1 MRPSLARHAPPKA
14 SAMIESLRGLG
25 YTTATAL
32 ADIIDNCIAANA
44 NKVDINFI
52 WLDNKSVISILD
64 NGNGMTESE
73 LDKGMRL
80 GEINPLES
88 REPSD
93 LGRFGLGLKT
103 ASFSQCRRLTVA
115 SRKNGDINCLRW
127 DLDFIATSSDDGW
140 YMLEGAHKE
149 SENLLTPLNS
159 YDSGS
164 IVLWEILDRIITP
177 GFGEQDFLDLIDK
190 VEQHLAMVFHR
201 LLEDNKRTGL
211 KIFINN
217 KAVNPWDP
225 FLVGHPSKPWS
236 SPEVCFSSINGVV
249 IECHVLPHKDRL
261 TDAEFQSAAGPGGW
275 TAQQG
280 FYVYRN
286 KRLLIAGTWLGLGQ
300 GRAWIR
306 DEAHRLARIRLDISN
321 SADVDWKIDIR
332 KSVARPPINI
342 RSWLTKYAEDTRN
355 KARRV
360 FAHRGNL
367 SAGPRGGPVL
377 AVWKTEKFS
386 GGVRY
391 RIDLEH
397 PAVKSVIEDAGNLL
411 PQINAM
417 FRIIEET
424 IPVQRIWI
432 DTAENKETPRTDFIG
447 EPSAEVIRIL
457 EVMYRNLVLRKGSS
471 PENARKQLLG
481 CEPFH
486 NYPDLVAA
494 LPDHLN
500 EDQ

>member
-1 MRPSLARHAPPKA
+1 MIISSSRYAPPKA

-32 ADIIDNCIAANA
+32 ADIIDNSIAAGA
-44 NKVDINFI
+44 NRIDLIFF
-52 WLDNKSVISILD
+52 WDESKSYISILD
-64 NGNGMTESE
+64 NGKGMNGVE

-80 GEINPLES
+80 GEINPLDNRES
-88 REPSD
+88 ND

-115 SRKNGDINCLRW
+115 SRKNGVVNCLRW
-127 DLDFIATSSDDGW
+127 DLDFIATTSDDGW
-140 YMLEGAHKE
+140 YLLEGADKE
-149 SENLLTPLNS
+149 SEHLLSPLDT

-164 IVLWEILDRIITP
+164 IVLWELLDRIITQD
-177 GFGEQDFLDLIDK
+177 FTKQDFLNLIDTI
-190 VEQHLAMVFHR
+190 EQHLAMVFHR
-201 LLEDNKRTGL
+201 LFEDNTKNKL

-217 KAVNPWDP
+217 NVIHPWDP
-225 FLVGHPSKPWS
+225 FLIGHPSKPWS
-236 SPEVCFSSINGVV
+236 SPEVRFSSINDLVV
-249 IECHVLPHKDRL
+249 ECHVLPHKDRL
-261 TDAEFQSAAGPGGW
+261 TEADFQYAAGPNGW
-275 TAQQG
+275 LAQQG
-280 FYVYRN
+280 FYIYRN

-321 SADVDWKIDIR
+321 TVDIDWKIDIR
-332 KSVARPPINI
+332 KSAARPPIHI
-342 RSWLTKYAEDTRN
+342 RPWLTKYAEDTRS

-360 FAHRGNL
+360 FAHRGRL
-367 SAGPRGGPVL
+367 PVGSKGDPVVP
-377 AVWKTEKFS
+377 VWKTENSS
-386 GGVRY
+386 GTFHY
-391 RIDLEH
+391 RINLDH
-397 PAVKSVIEDAGNLL
+397 PAIKSVLENAGKTL

-432 DTAENKETPRTDFIG
+432 DTAENKETPSTNFLG
-447 EPSAEVIRIL
+447 EPPKEVIKIL
-457 EVMYRNLVLRKGSS
+457 EVMYRNLVIRKGVSTD
-471 PENARKQLLG
+471 NAKKQLLS

-486 NYPDLVAA
+486 NYPDLIAA

-500 EDQ
+500 ED